1 LSDHAAFHEVDD
13 AVRKDE
19 LKAWWGRYGTWIIA
33 AAVIVVLAAGG
44 LVGWRRYDTSVR
56 AEASAAYTEAI
67 AKIPQDRA
75 AALNELEK
83 QAASAPEPYRSLAA
97 LVAAQLRQPIEAQ
110 VTALTAV
117 APGLSSSDL
126 ADLANVIAAYKS
138 IDTPNAEA
146 MVAKLEPLAASGR
159 PFRLSVL
166 ELQALVAGRK
176 GDTKRARDLWTEI
189 ARDAEVPQGLAQRA
203 AAMVNFYGPAE
214 AK

>member
-1 LSDHAAFHEVDD
+1 LSDQAAFHEVDE

-19 LKAWWGRYGTWIIA
+19 LKAWWGRFGTWIVA
-33 AAVIVVLAAGG
+33 AAVIVVIAAAG
-44 LVGWRRYDTSVR
+44 LVGWRRYDASVR
-56 AEASAAYTEAI
+56 AEASIAYTEAI

-75 AALNELEK
+75 AALSELEK

-97 LVAAQLRQPIEAQ
+97 LVAAQLRQPVEAQ
-110 VTALTAV
+110 VTALTTV
-117 APGLSSSDL
+117 APGLASPDL
-126 ADLANVIAAYKS
+126 ADLANVIAAFRS

-146 MVAKLEPLAASGR
+146 MVAKLEPMAAVDR

-176 GDTKRARDLWTEI
+176 GDARRARDLWSEI
-189 ARDAEVPQGLAQRA
+189 ARDPLVPQGLAQRA
-203 AAMVNFYGPAE
+203 AAMLNYYGPGE